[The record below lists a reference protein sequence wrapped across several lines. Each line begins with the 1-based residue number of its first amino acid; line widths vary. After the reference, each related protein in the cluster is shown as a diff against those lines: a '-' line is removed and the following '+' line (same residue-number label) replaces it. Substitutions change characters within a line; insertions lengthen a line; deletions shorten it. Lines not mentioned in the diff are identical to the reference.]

1 MEVHHPHHPAHKKK
15 WSEYILEFFM
25 LFLAVS
31 LGFFAENLREH
42 QVEKHREISYLKNV
56 HEDLLL
62 DLKNIENVMNQNTV
76 RLHAMDTLFDSI
88 NHNSITNEDVYYYIR
103 NLALRATFESSH
115 VGLDQIKS
123 AGGLR
128 MIKNPEI
135 ISGIQEYERTLNSI
149 EKVENVRERTL
160 EQARFKMAAVFE
172 PTISYEMLIN
182 QNPGQGIMRFNRP
195 KKADEILQKNKSAVK
210 ELLNLVTFGLNS
222 NRYIN
227 NSLAKEKIIGQ
238 QLDSAILKEYGE
250 KFD

>member
-1 MEVHHPHHPAHKKK
+1 MEVHHHSHHPKKFK
-15 WSEYILEFFM
+15 EYITEFLM

-56 HEDLLL
+56 HEDLQL
-62 DLKNIENVMNQNTV
+62 DLKNIDNVMNQNTI
-76 RLHAMDTLFDSI
+76 RLRAMDTLFQSI
-88 NHNSITNEDVYYYIR
+88 NNNSITNADVYYYIR

-135 ISGIQEYERTLNSI
+135 ISGIQEYERMLNSI
-149 EKVENVRERTL
+149 EKLENVRERTL

-172 PTISYEMLIN
+172 PTVSYEMLIH
-182 QNPGQGIMRFNRP
+182 QGQGVMRFNRP
-195 KKADEILQKNKSAVK
+195 QKADAIMQKNQQAVK

-222 NRYIN
+222 NRYLN
-227 NSLAKEKIIGQ
+227 NNLEKEKINGQ
-238 QLDSAILKEYGE
+238 KLDSAILKEYGD

>member
-1 MEVHHPHHPAHKKK
+1 MEVHHHSHHPKKIK
-15 WSEYILEFFM
+15 EYITEFLM

-56 HEDLLL
+56 HEDLQL
-62 DLKNIENVMNQNTV
+62 DIKNIENVINQNTV
-76 RLHAMDTLFDSI
+76 RLQAMDTLFQSI
-88 NHNSITNEDVYYYIR
+88 NNNTVTNEDVYYYIR

-135 ISGIQEYERTLNSI
+135 ISGIQEYERMLNSI
-149 EKVENVRERTL
+149 EKLENVRERTL

-172 PTISYEMLIN
+172 PTISYEMLVN
-182 QNPGQGIMRFNRP
+182 QSTGIMRFNRP
-195 KKADEILQKNKSAVK
+195 QKADAILEKNKPAVK

-222 NRYIN
+222 NRYLN
-227 NSLAKEKIIGQ
+227 NNLAKEKINGQ
-238 QLDSAILKEYGE
+238 KLDSAILKEYGD

>member
-1 MEVHHPHHPAHKKK
+1 MEVHHPHHPTHKKK

-56 HEDLLL
+56 HEDLIL
-62 DLKNIENVMNQNTV
+62 DLKNIDNVMNENTV
-76 RLHAMDTLFDSI
+76 RLHAMDTLFESI

-149 EKVENVRERTL
+149 EKVENVRERIL

-172 PTISYEMLIN
+172 PAISYEMLIN

-195 KKADEILQKNKSAVK
+195 KKADGILQKNKTAVK

-227 NSLAKEKIIGQ
+227 NSLAKEKTNGQ
-238 QLDSAILKEYGE
+238 KLDSAIVKEYGE
-250 KFD
+250 KF

>member
-1 MEVHHPHHPAHKKK
+1 MEVHHHSHHPKK
-15 WSEYILEFFM
+15 WKEYITEFLM

-56 HEDLLL
+56 HEDLQL
-62 DLKNIENVMNQNTV
+62 DLKNIDNVISQNKV
-76 RLHAMDTLFDSI
+76 RLQAMDTLFQSI
-88 NHNSITNEDVYYYIR
+88 NNNTITNEDVYYYIR

-135 ISGIQEYERTLNSI
+135 ISGIQEYERALDAL
-149 EKVENVRERTL
+149 EKLENVRERTL

-172 PTISYEMLIN
+172 PTISYEMLVN
-182 QNPGQGIMRFNRP
+182 QGQGTMRFKRP
-195 KKADEILQKNKSAVK
+195 KKADAILEKNKTAVK

-222 NRYIN
+222 NRYLN
-227 NSLAKEKIIGQ
+227 NNREKEKINGQ
-238 QLDSAILKEYGE
+238 KLDSAILIEYGD

>member
-1 MEVHHPHHPAHKKK
+1 MEVHHHSHHPKKFK
-15 WSEYILEFFM
+15 EYITEFLM

-56 HEDLLL
+56 HEDLQL
-62 DLKNIENVMNQNTV
+62 DLKNIDNVMNQNSV
-76 RLHAMDTLFDSI
+76 RLHAMDTLFESI
-88 NHNSITNEDVYYYIR
+88 NNNSITNEDVYYYIR

-135 ISGIQEYERTLNSI
+135 ISGIQEYERMLNSI
-149 EKVENVRERTL
+149 EKLENVRERTL

-182 QNPGQGIMRFNRP
+182 QSQGIMRFNRP
-195 KKADEILQKNKSAVK
+195 KKADAILLNNKTAVK

-222 NRYIN
+222 NRYLN
-227 NSLAKEKIIGQ
+227 NNLAKEKMNGQ
-238 QLDSAILKEYGE
+238 KLDSAILKEYGE

>member
-1 MEVHHPHHPAHKKK
+1 MEVHHHSHHPKK
-15 WSEYILEFFM
+15 WKEYITEFLM

-56 HEDLLL
+56 HEDLQL
-62 DLKNIENVMNQNTV
+62 DIKNIDNVMSQNKV
-76 RLHAMDTLFDSI
+76 RLQALDTLFQSI
-88 NHNSITNEDVYYYIR
+88 NNNTITNEDVYYYIR

-135 ISGIQEYERTLNSI
+135 ISGIQEYERALDAL
-149 EKVENVRERTL
+149 EKLENVRERTL

-172 PTISYEMLIN
+172 PTVSYEMLIH
-182 QNPGQGIMRFNRP
+182 QGQGIMRFNRP
-195 KKADEILQKNKSAVK
+195 QKADAILEKNKPAVR

-222 NRYIN
+222 NRYLN
-227 NSLAKEKIIGQ
+227 NNLEKEKSNGLK
-238 QLDSAILKEYGE
+238 LDSAILKEYG
-250 KFD
+250 KDFD